1 VLERFSR
8 IIGSFLVTAA
18 CYMAYA
24 AVVVPLIEP
33 PLPETIVEAPIS
45 ADEAAALEANAEK
58 QRADLRYWFGEH
70 DWELD
75 TPKIIETPQCK
86 LLFDDYR
93 PMENGLVELKPCSM
107 VFLSSDTSGTEEDRK
122 RRALVLR
129 APDGALLRFDSRIDL
144 RQAKIGKLIGGEL
157 LGEVHIAGGQRLP
170 GPEDDLMIRTRDVML
185 SETDISTPHLLEY
198 RIGTHRG
205 QGRGVAIEL
214 DNVEIAGKKELRGIK
229 TLTLQEQVF
238 LHLESQGNDDLF
250 PGNTSTATQ
259 SGIAAN
265 AAKSTTP
272 IEIRCSG
279 PFTFDMIQNVAV
291 FRRAVDVTRRR
302 PNVEADQI
310 TADQLKVFFSVRE
323 SPANPA
329 AAAVS
334 GPFRN
339 SPQLAVK
346 NLQPTRIEIVGEP
359 AVVRAPTNNLQARAQ
374 VIEHELAT
382 RAVRLRD
389 ADEAIVRQ
397 AENEIRTAE
406 MQFTPDA
413 DGRYGTFVAEGRG
426 RILGTSPDDPEQVF
440 QAEWKKRLHFRKHEG
455 QHVLTVEG
463 AARVEATGKGSLS
476 AEQIHLW
483 LKQAALPLGPKPQA
497 GERLDRPT
505 TELIADRVLA
515 FGDVKIESRGM
526 NGNTARL
533 EGWFE
538 YAAVGPGMHQAF
550 FHPQPPPVAPAAV
563 GAESLAFPPEGA
575 ENPPHDGDSTT
586 RSQLSGADML
596 RRAVPLHVAVKG
608 DSGAIDSV
616 AAEHSPITTQ
626 PPADFDAVPPI
637 AGTTQFTKGDAA
649 KQYHLQ
655 GDLIRLLIHVVE
667 KKMHVREATVEGKVR
682 LTELPVGKLPLAQP
696 LLITGDSLQLSQPA
710 EGSSFV
716 TVTGAPAYVEARG
729 MTMSGGKLTLDRPND
744 QTNMVA
750 VPGQGLMTLPIDR
763 DFQGRQ
769 TATREILHLTWQGQ
783 LQFDGQTARFERG
796 IEARTSNQLL
806 RTDRLNVTFTEQ
818 IALGQSN
825 QTQPDVRRIDCFD
838 GVFLESRTVE
848 QGTLRGLERLNSR
861 TLSLD
866 RPTGDVVAEGPGD
879 VTSVR
884 IGTRR
889 GTELGAANPDGTAGV
904 PAIPIGLGLS
914 VGKSDD
920 STAINYLQTTFQRGM
935 AGNEARHE
943 MNFYNQVRVIY
954 GPVPDW
960 NTVVDPDRPETWT
973 QETVLIKCD
982 QLQVTAVKE
991 PGSTSDT
998 YNLVAAG
1005 NTLVEGVVYTAR
1017 APRVTYAQAKGLL
1030 VIEGDARTP
1039 AELYHQKH
1047 AGGQNS
1053 GTTAQRFMVW
1063 PETNRVQVDGA
1074 TFLDLTPN

>member
-1 VLERFSR
+1 MLERFSR

-33 PLPETIVEAPIS
+33 PLPETVVEAPIS

-107 VFLSSDTSGTEEDRK
+107 VFLSTDGSGSEEDRK

-129 APDGALLRFDSRIDL
+129 APDGALLRFDSKIDL

-157 LGEVHIAGGQRLP
+157 LGEVHIVGGQRLP

-250 PGNTSTATQ
+250 PGNTSSKTPA
-259 SGIAAN
+259 GVAAN
-265 AAKSTTP
+265 AAKSKTP

-291 FRRAVDVTRRR
+291 FRRAVDVSRRR

-310 TADQLKVFFSVRE
+310 TADQLKVFFAAKE
-323 SPANPA
+323 SQATAPA
-329 AAAVS
+329 S
-334 GPFRN
+334 GFFKN
-339 SPQLAVK
+339 SPQLTSK
-346 NLQPTRIEIVGEP
+346 NLQPTRIEVVGEP

-374 VIEHELAT
+374 MIEHDLAT

-406 MQFTPDA
+406 MQFTPDT

-426 RILGTSPDDPEQVF
+426 RILGASPDDPEQVF

-455 QHVLTVEG
+455 QHVLTIEG
-463 AARVEATGKGSLS
+463 AARVEASGRGSLS

-483 LKQAALPLGPKPQA
+483 LKQAAVPLEPMPQV
-497 GERLDRPT
+497 GERLDQPT

-515 FGDVKIESRGM
+515 LGDVKIESRGM

-550 FHPQPPPVAPAAV
+550 FHPQPTLVALAAV

-575 ENPPHDGDSTT
+575 ESLPQAGDSTT

-596 RRAVPLHVAVKG
+596 RRAVPLHVAVEG
-608 DSGAIDSV
+608 DSAAIGSDGGP
-616 AAEHSPITTQ
+616 HSSTT
-626 PPADFDAVPPI
+626 PRTPADFAAIPPI
-637 AGTTQFTKGDAA
+637 AGTTQFSQGDAA

-655 GDLIRLLIHVVE
+655 GDLMRLLIHVVE
-667 KKMHVREATVEGKVR
+667 KKMHVREATVESNVR

-744 QTNMVA
+744 QTNIVA

-763 DFQGRQ
+763 DLQGRQ
-769 TATREILHLTWQGQ
+769 TASSEILHLTWQGQ
-783 LQFDGQTARFERG
+783 LQFDGQTAHFERG

-806 RTDRLNVTFTEQ
+806 RTDRLDVTFSEQ
-818 IALGQSN
+818 LALGHSSQP
-825 QTQPDVRRIDCFD
+825 QPDVRRIDCFD

-848 QGTLRGLERLNSR
+848 QGTLRGLERLNAR

-884 IGTRR
+884 VGTRR
-889 GTELGAANPDGTAGV
+889 RSEADATNHPDGTAGV

-914 VGKSDD
+914 IGQSGDL
-920 STAINYLQTTFQRGM
+920 TAINYLQTTFQRGM
-935 AGNEARHE
+935 AGNEIRHE
-943 MNFYNQVRVIY
+943 MNFYNQVRVVY

-960 NTVVDPDRPETWT
+960 NTVVDPDHPETWAR
-973 QETVLIKCD
+973 ETVLIKCD

-991 PGSTSDT
+991 PGSPSDE

-1005 NTLVEGVVYTAR
+1005 NTLVEGAAYTAR
-1017 APRVTYAQAKGLL
+1017 APRVTYAQGKGLV

-1039 AELYHQKH
+1039 AELYRQKH